1 MQIFFYLIL
10 FKRKSLLENSVTCI
24 IDRPVGLFMNQ
35 EKQDLRKD
43 QILDAALSVLIK
55 NGYDRSRM
63 DDVVQQSQLSKGAI
77 YWYYK
82 SKKDMYLDLVNFW
95 VFRYSVTINHLVEND
110 QSAPDQLKSLFN
122 YFIDQYES
130 DPDPFF
136 ALTEFWSMAQKDDE
150 FREKLQIVYS
160 QFLEVFEK
168 IIKKGVNNGDFKKLD
183 IRITAMSI
191 MLNVESINWF
201 TLFEPHG
208 VSAREYIQTISEFI
222 LSGLLKKK

>member
-1 MQIFFYLIL
+1 
-10 FKRKSLLENSVTCI
+10 
-24 IDRPVGLFMNQ
+24 MNQ

-43 QILDAALSVLIK
+43 QILDAALTVLIQ
-55 NGYDRSRM
+55 NGYERSRM
-63 DDVVQQSQLSKGAI
+63 DDVVQESQLSKGAI

-82 SKKDMYLDLVNFW
+82 SKKELYLDLVDFW
-95 VFRYSVTINHLVEND
+95 VNRYSATINHLVETD

-136 ALTEFWSMAQKDDE
+136 ALTEFWSMAQKDAE
-150 FREKLQIVYS
+150 FKQKLQIVYS
-160 QFLEVFEK
+160 RFLDVLTR
-168 IIKKGVNNGDFKKLD
+168 IINKGIEDGHFKNVKP
-183 IRITAMSI
+183 RITAMSI

-208 VSAREYIQTISEFI
+208 VSARDYMQTISDFI
-222 LSGLLKKK
+222 LAGLIKKK